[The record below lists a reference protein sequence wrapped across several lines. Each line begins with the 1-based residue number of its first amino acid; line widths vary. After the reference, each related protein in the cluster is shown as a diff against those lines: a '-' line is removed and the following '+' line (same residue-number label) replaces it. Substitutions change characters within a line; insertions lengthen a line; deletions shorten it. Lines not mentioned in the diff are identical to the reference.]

1 MKIRNG
7 HFTGI
12 YRRWTDDT
20 MVKRKTANLITKP
33 DDKNQRH
40 LIIA

>member
-12 YRRWTDDT
+12 YRRWTELKLLDIHLE
-20 MVKRKTANLITKP
+20 NLLYSEV
-33 DDKNQRH
+33 NQK
-40 LIIA
+40 LKD